1 VQVRHHNRFGPE
13 TTPHSVRGRFGTIV
27 FGSALAEEALL
38 LFEEARVVTT
48 QLRETT
54 PETPIALGL
63 QLGEFTPGHAVQ
75 DQSVLVEALR
85 HARRLEV
92 REGT

>member
-1 VQVRHHNRFGPE
+1 VQIRHHNRFGSQ
-13 TTPHSVRGRFGTIV
+13 TAPHAVRGRLGAIV
-27 FGSALAEEALL
+27 FGPALTKEALL
-38 LFEEARVVTT
+38 LFEEIRVTT
-48 QLRETT
+48 QLRKTT
-54 PETPIALGL
+54 PQAPVALRL

>member
-1 VQVRHHNRFGPE
+1 VQIRHHNRFGPE
-13 TTPHSVRGRFGTIV
+13 TTTHAMRGRFGPIV
-27 FGSALAEEALL
+27 FGPALAKEALL
-38 LFEEARVVTT
+38 LFEEIRVITT

-54 PETPIALGL
+54 PEAPIALSL
-63 QLGEFTPGHAVQ
+63 QLGEFAPGHTVQ